1 MVTLTITRD
10 SGSADL
16 VRAYAVTLDGE
27 KNWRAK
33 ECRDQNFS
41 ISSGVHTLRMKID

>member
-27 KNWRAK
+27 KIGELKNAETKTFPLVRVYIRYA
-33 ECRDQNFS
+33 
-41 ISSGVHTLRMKID
+41 